1 MFYQTSFYRNLLKD
15 NVLIKLRRL
24 NIFDFNFSERTKDMA
39 SILDE
44 IDSNVKEI
52 QAAAVVS
59 VEGLPIASKLPEQ
72 YEDTI
77 VAAMTAAML
86 SLGDKIASNLDKG
99 TLEKIMIEGANGVV
113 VSMAAGPNAVL
124 TVSAEKN
131 APLGLLFMEMANGA
145 KKISELLV

>member
-1 MFYQTSFYRNLLKD
+1 MFYQTSVYRNLLKD

-44 IDSNVKEI
+44 IELNVKEI

-59 VEGLPIASKLPEQ
+59 VEGLPIASKLPDQ

-77 VAAMTAAML
+77 IAAMTAAML
-86 SLGDKIASNLDKG
+86 SFGDKIASNLDKG

-124 TVSAEKN
+124 TVSTTKDVR
-131 APLGLLFMEMANGA
+131 LGLILLDCRRTCE
-145 KKISELLV
+145 KIAQLI

>member
-15 NVLIKLRRL
+15 NVLLILRRRI
-24 NIFDFNFSERTKDMA
+24 IFDFNFSERTKDMA

-44 IDSNVKEI
+44 IDLNVREI

-59 VEGLPIASKLPEQ
+59 VEGLPIASKLPDQ

-77 VAAMTAAML
+77 IAAMTAAML

-124 TVSAEKN
+124 TVSAEKD
-131 APLGLLFMEMANGA
+131 APLGLLFMEMAAGA
-145 KKISELLV
+145 KKISELLM